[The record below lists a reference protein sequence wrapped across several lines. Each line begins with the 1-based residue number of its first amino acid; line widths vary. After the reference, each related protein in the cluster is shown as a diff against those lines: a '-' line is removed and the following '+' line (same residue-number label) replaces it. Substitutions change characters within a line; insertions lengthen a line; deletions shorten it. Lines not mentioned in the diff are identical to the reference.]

1 MLKILNIFMFL
12 VVIFFVFFI
21 YNYYSSNKNMGLK
34 SYNRSNIDEILK
46 EKIKDLPILANDT
59 NNVIAFNDT
68 FEEEID
74 EDKKRSFWEL
84 LKDK

>member
-1 MLKILNIFMFL
+1 
-12 VVIFFVFFI
+12 
-21 YNYYSSNKNMGLK
+21 MGLK